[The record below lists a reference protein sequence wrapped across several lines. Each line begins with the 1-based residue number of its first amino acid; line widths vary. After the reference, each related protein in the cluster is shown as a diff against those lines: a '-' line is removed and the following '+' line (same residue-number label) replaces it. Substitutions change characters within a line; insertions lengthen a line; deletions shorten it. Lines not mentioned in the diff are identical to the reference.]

1 MIKDFELNEK
11 SEGKG
16 CVHKFKGR
24 IRISTRKGP
33 LSPQGS
39 TVLTELVS
47 FPLGNTDS
55 AKLLGQLHSRGV
67 SW

>member
-1 MIKDFELNEK
+1 MIKEFELDKK

-16 CVHKFKGR
+16 CVYKLKGS
-24 IRISTRKGP
+24 IRISTRNGP

-47 FPLGNTDS
+47 LPSGTTDS
-55 AKLLGQLHSRGV
+55 T
-67 SW
+67 

>member
-1 MIKDFELNEK
+1 MIKEFELNRK

-16 CVHKFKGR
+16 CVHKLKGS
-24 IRISTRKGP
+24 IRISTRNGP

-47 FPLGNTDS
+47 LPLGTTDS
-55 AKLLGQLHSRGV
+55 A
-67 SW
+67 

>member
-1 MIKDFELNEK
+1 MIKDFELNKK

-16 CVHKFKGR
+16 CVHKLKGS
-24 IRISTRKGP
+24 IRISTRNGP

-47 FPLGNTDS
+47 LPLGNTDS
-55 AKLLGQLHSRGV
+55 A
-67 SW
+67 